1 MADSQIAP
9 GYPFGAT
16 TSSKSF
22 VIVLVCIIALIL
34 LSAFHILMKRW
45 RDEKDAAMRQ
55 RAVLA
60 APTMPIAVDPMT
72 ELFFRSTTSLSITDV
87 AQPPPPA
94 YTPKDQHLE
103 FADDPPPPPF
113 SPSIPSTSFLTTPQR
128 AARPDH
134 TVNSGTRE
142 PLLGHS
148 NGSSHQ
154 DSSSGGFAFTVED
167 LGPLTDPTGP
177 KLPRDL
183 GGIDKLCLGLRV
195 DPKVGLNSDEADDD
209 SVGNSGNAKFAAR
222 SKAFGS
228 NILPEAQS
236 ASFFSLV
243 KKAYNDRT
251 LILLSIAAL
260 VSLAVSIYEDYG
272 PHHPEDEPRVGWVEG
287 AAILAAVAAV
297 VFTNAINDYQKE
309 RQFRKLNAKKDDR
322 SVKLL
327 RDGRE
332 QEVNV
337 KLVQVGDIMLMEP
350 GDLLAVDGVIIKS
363 YNITCDESSATGE
376 SDALKKDADENCYVI
391 SGSKVLDGSGSML
404 VTAVGTNSFFG
415 KTMMA
420 MRESS
425 PEETPLQIK
434 LDHLAESI
442 AKLGMAAAVA
452 MLVSLVVKYF
462 VQKSLSE
469 DPFPS
474 GADVF
479 SDMVK
484 IVIQAITIVVVAVP
498 EGLPMAVTL
507 ALAYATTQML
517 KDNNLVRVLSA
528 CETMGNATTVC
539 SDKTGTLTQNKMTI
553 VEGTLSL
560 LTFSGQDAAKSWKR
574 DVRPEVANIVIEGI
588 ALNSSAF
595 EDKDEN
601 GNLAFIGSKTESALL
616 GFIKFLG
623 ASYSNIRSDIK
634 VVKMYPFS
642 SAKKTMACVVEMPQ
656 GREKYRLYVKGA
668 SEIVLGSCTHYVDSE
683 GETRPLDEN
692 SRSKF
697 DQIISQYADKALRT
711 IALSYRDVSSSEFKK
726 FSDEE
731 SPNAKLI
738 CLGIVGIQDPLRPG
752 VIESVRDFAKA
763 GVTVRMITGDNI
775 QTARAIAKNAGILIN
790 GGLAM
795 TGPEFRA
802 LSKEEQTE
810 AVKRLQVLAR
820 SSPTD
825 KTIVV
830 RRLQE
835 LGEVVAVTGDGT
847 NDGPALKMADVGFSM
862 GITGTEVAKEAS
874 AIVLMDDNFSSILK
888 ALMWGRA
895 VNDSVR
901 KFLQFQLTVNITA
914 VVLSFVSAIFSEDNQ
929 SVLSAVQLLWVN
941 LIMDTLAALAL
952 ATEPPSADVLDRLPT
967 SKRASLINFNMWK
980 MILGQAIFQIA
991 LNLALLRFGAQL
1003 FHLQA
1008 QDGTL
1013 SRENLSVLRSM
1024 IFNTFVFLQVFNELN
1039 CRRIDDS
1046 LNIFKNL
1053 HNNKIFILVQVIV
1066 IGFQFVI
1073 IQYGGQAFKT
1083 VPLTGQQ
1090 WLITIAIGSLSLPVG
1105 LFLRL
1110 LPESLIP
1117 ESVISHTP
1125 EERQPLVSTAR
1136 MRWEGATSQIANQ
1149 GRFFE
1154 AIRKKKNV
1162 RRQKDDDAAKS
1173 SLWHKYGAIGSGN

>member
-1 MADSQIAP
+1 MSRDSA
-9 GYPFGAT
+9 
-16 TSSKSF
+16 SS
-22 VIVLVCIIALIL
+22 
-34 LSAFHILMKRW
+34 
-45 RDEKDAAMRQ
+45 
-55 RAVLA
+55 
-60 APTMPIAVDPMT
+60 
-72 ELFFRSTTSLSITDV
+72 
-87 AQPPPPA
+87 
-94 YTPKDQHLE
+94 
-103 FADDPPPPPF
+103 
-113 SPSIPSTSFLTTPQR
+113 
-128 AARPDH
+128 
-134 TVNSGTRE
+134 E

-148 NGSSHQ
+148 NGSNQ
-154 DSSSGGFAFTVED
+154 RSSAAGGFAYTVED
-167 LGPLTDPTGP
+167 LAPLTDPTQP
-177 KLPRDL
+177 TLPRQM
-183 GGIDKLCLGLRV
+183 GGTAKICEGLRV
-195 DPKVGLNSDEADDD
+195 DPKVGLSSDEA
-209 SVGNSGNAKFAAR
+209 GPNSIGHSDEPKFEAR
-222 SKAFGS
+222 SKAFGR
-228 NILPEAQS
+228 NILPTVQS

-251 LILLSIAAL
+251 LILLTIAAL
-260 VSLAVSIYEDYG
+260 VSLGVGIYEDYG
-272 PHHPEDEPRVGWVEG
+272 PHHKDEDPRVGWVEG
-287 AAILAAVAAV
+287 VAILAAVAAV

-309 RQFRKLNAKKDDR
+309 RQFRKLNAKKEDR
-322 SVKLL
+322 NVKLL

-332 QEVNV
+332 QEINV
-337 KLVQVGDIMLMEP
+337 KDVQVGDILLMEP
-350 GDLLAVDGVIIKS
+350 GDLLAVDGIILKS
-363 YNITCDESSATGE
+363 HNITCDESSATGE
-376 SDALKKDADENCYVI
+376 SDALKKDTEEHCYVI

-404 VTAVGTNSFFG
+404 VTAVGPNSFFG

-420 MRESS
+420 MREAT

-434 LDHLAESI
+434 LDLLAESI
-442 AKLGMAAAVA
+442 AKLGMAAAIA
-452 MLVSLVVKYF
+452 MLFTLIVKYF
-462 VQKSLSE
+462 VQASLSE
-469 DPFPS
+469 GDFPS
-474 GADVF
+474 GAEIF

-539 SDKTGTLTQNKMTI
+539 SDKTGTLTQNKMTV

-560 LTFSGQDAAKSWKR
+560 LSFSHMDDAKNWK
-574 DVRPEVANIVIEGI
+574 DEVKPEIYQTIVESI

-595 EDKDEN
+595 EDKDER
-601 GNLAFIGSKTESALL
+601 GNLQFVGSKTESALL

-634 VVKMYPFS
+634 IFKVYPFS
-642 SAKKTMACVVEMPQ
+642 SLKKSMSCVVETPE
-656 GREKYRLYVKGA
+656 GPEKYRLYVKGA
-668 SEIVLGSCTHYVDSE
+668 SEIVLGCCTHYVDAE
-683 GETRPLDEN
+683 GNVKPLDEN
-692 SRSKF
+692 ARARF
-697 DQIISQYADKALRT
+697 DQIISVYADKALRT

-726 FSDEE
+726 FKDDEA
-731 SPNAKLI
+731 PNNKLI
-738 CLGIVGIQDPLRPG
+738 CLGVVGIQDPLRPG
-752 VIESVRDFAKA
+752 VVDSVHDFAKA

-775 QTARAIAKNAGILIN
+775 QTARAIAKNAGILIK

-888 ALMWGRA
+888 SLMWGRA

-914 VVLSFVSAIFSEDNQ
+914 VILSFISAVVSDDNQ

-952 ATEPPSADVLDRLPT
+952 ATEPPSPEVLKRLPT
-967 SKRASLINFNMWK
+967 AKTAPLINFNMWK

-991 LNLALLRFGAQL
+991 INLALLYSGAKV
-1003 FHLQA
+1003 FHLQDA
-1008 QDGTL
+1008 NGDL
-1013 SRENLSVLRSM
+1013 SDENLKVLRTM

-1046 LNIFKNL
+1046 FNIFKNL

-1066 IGFQFVI
+1066 IGLQFLIV
-1073 IQYGGQAFKT
+1073 QFGGQAFKT
-1083 VPLTGQQ
+1083 VPLTAHQ
-1090 WLITIAIGSLSLPVG
+1090 WMITVLIGALSLPVG
-1105 LFLRL
+1105 LCLRL
-1110 LPESLIP
+1110 IPAHVIP
-1117 ESVISHTP
+1117 ERIISHQS
-1125 EERQPLVSTAR
+1125 EERQPLVSPAKL
-1136 MRWEGATSQIANQ
+1136 RWEGATSQMINQ
-1149 GRFFE
+1149 GHFFE
-1154 AIRKKKNV
+1154 AIRKGKYGGHPHRKEN
-1162 RRQKDDDAAKS
+1162 KS
-1173 SLWHKYGAIGSGN
+1173 SNPTESLWKKYGATLRGDSA

>member
-1 MADSQIAP
+1 M
-9 GYPFGAT
+9 YPCDEIILT
-16 TSSKSF
+16 TSSH
-22 VIVLVCIIALIL
+22 LIL
-34 LSAFHILMKRW
+34 LAC
-45 RDEKDAAMRQ
+45 
-55 RAVLA
+55 V
-60 APTMPIAVDPMT
+60 
-72 ELFFRSTTSLSITDV
+72 SL
-87 AQPPPPA
+87 
-94 YTPKDQHLE
+94 
-103 FADDPPPPPF
+103 
-113 SPSIPSTSFLTTPQR
+113 
-128 AARPDH
+128 
-134 TVNSGTRE
+134 
-142 PLLGHS
+142 
-148 NGSSHQ
+148 
-154 DSSSGGFAFTVED
+154 
-167 LGPLTDPTGP
+167 
-177 KLPRDL
+177 
-183 GGIDKLCLGLRV
+183 
-195 DPKVGLNSDEADDD
+195 
-209 SVGNSGNAKFAAR
+209 
-222 SKAFGS
+222 
-228 NILPEAQS
+228 
-236 ASFFSLV
+236 LV
-243 KKAYNDRT
+243 
-251 LILLSIAAL
+251 LLSIAAF
-260 VSLAVSIYEDYG
+260 VSLGVSIYEDYG
-272 PHHPEDEPRVGWVEG
+272 PHHPKDEPRVGWVEG
-287 AAILAAVAAV
+287 VAILAAVAAV

-322 SVKLL
+322 CVKLL

-332 QEVNV
+332 QEINV
-337 KLVQVGDIMLMEP
+337 KDVQVGDVLLMEP
-350 GDLLAVDGVIIKS
+350 GDLLAVDGIILRS
-363 YNITCDESSATGE
+363 HNITCDESSATGE
-376 SDALKKDADENCYVI
+376 SDAMKKDATEHCYVI
-391 SGSKVLDGSGSML
+391 SGSKVLDGSGCML

-420 MRESS
+420 MREAS
-425 PEETPLQIK
+425 PEETPLQVK

-452 MLVSLVVKYF
+452 MLMSLVVKYF
-462 VQKSLSE
+462 VQATLSE
-469 DPFPS
+469 EPFPS
-474 GADVF
+474 GADIF

-539 SDKTGTLTQNKMTI
+539 SDKTGTLTQNKMTV

-560 LTFSGQDAAKSWKR
+560 MSFTSLDGSKAWKK
-574 DVRPEVANIVIEGI
+574 DVRPEVSQVIIEGI

-595 EDKDEN
+595 EDKDEK

-623 ASYSNIRSDIK
+623 ASYSNIRSDVKI
-634 VVKMYPFS
+634 VKMYPFS
-642 SAKKTMACVVEMPQ
+642 SANKTMSCVVEVPE

-668 SEIVLGSCTHYVDSE
+668 SEIVLRSCTHYVDSE
-683 GETRPLDEN
+683 GETRSLDDNARARFE
-692 SRSKF
+692 
-697 DQIISQYADKALRT
+697 QIISQYADKALRT

-726 FSDEE
+726 FNDEE
-731 SPNAKLI
+731 APIAKLI
-738 CLGIVGIQDPLRPG
+738 CLGVVGIQDPLRPG
-752 VIESVRDFAKA
+752 VVESVRDFAKA

-775 QTARAIAKNAGILIN
+775 QTARAIAKNAGILIK

-888 ALMWGRA
+888 SLMWGRA

-914 VVLSFVSAIFSEDNQ
+914 VILSFVSAIFSEDNQ

-952 ATEPPSADVLDRLPT
+952 ATEPPSPDVLNRLPT
-967 SKRASLINFNMWK
+967 SRNASLINFNMWK
-980 MILGQAIFQIA
+980 MILGQAIFQIT
-991 LNLALLRFGAQL
+991 LNLALLTYGAQL
-1003 FHLQA
+1003 FHLQSK
-1008 QDGTL
+1008 DGTV
-1013 SRENLSVLRSM
+1013 SKANLVVLRTM

-1053 HNNKIFILVQVIV
+1053 HNNKIFILVQVV
-1066 IGFQFVI
+1066 VLGCQFVI
-1073 IQYGGQAFKT
+1073 VQYGGQAFKT
-1083 VPLTGQQ
+1083 APLTGHQ
-1090 WLITIAIGSLSLPVG
+1090 WLVTMLIGSLSLPVG

-1110 LPESLIP
+1110 LPSSLIP
-1117 ESVISHTP
+1117 ESVISHKS
-1125 EERQPLVSTAR
+1125 EERQPLVSPAR
-1136 MRWEGATSQIANQ
+1136 MRWEGATSQVANQ

-1154 AIRKKKNV
+1154 AIRKKKAHPH
-1162 RRQKDDDAAKS
+1162 QDEEAAKT
-1173 SLWHKYGAIGSGN
+1173 SLWQKYGSIVNGNSK

>member
-1 MADSQIAP
+1 M
-9 GYPFGAT
+9 
-16 TSSKSF
+16 
-22 VIVLVCIIALIL
+22 
-34 LSAFHILMKRW
+34 
-45 RDEKDAAMRQ
+45 
-55 RAVLA
+55 
-60 APTMPIAVDPMT
+60 
-72 ELFFRSTTSLSITDV
+72 
-87 AQPPPPA
+87 
-94 YTPKDQHLE
+94 
-103 FADDPPPPPF
+103 
-113 SPSIPSTSFLTTPQR
+113 PQR
-128 AARPDH
+128 DSA
-134 TVNSGTRE
+134 RE
-142 PLLGHS
+142 PLLGHHS
-148 NGSSHQ
+148 GSSHEN
-154 DSSSGGFAFTVED
+154 SSLGGFAYTVED
-167 LGPLTDPTGP
+167 LAPLTDPTNP
-177 KLPRDL
+177 KLPHEL
-183 GGIDKLCLGLRV
+183 GGLDKICQGLRV
-195 DPKVGLNSDEADDD
+195 DPKVGLNSDEAAEH
-209 SVGNSGNAKFAAR
+209 SVGKSGGAKFAAR
-222 SKAFGS
+222 SKAFGR
-228 NILPEAQS
+228 NILPTVQS
-236 ASFFSLV
+236 ASFWSLV
-243 KKAYNDRT
+243 KKAYDDRT
-251 LILLSIAAL
+251 LILLSIAAF
-260 VSLAVSIYEDYG
+260 VSLGVSIYEDYG

-287 AAILAAVAAV
+287 VAILAAVAAV

-322 SVKLL
+322 CVKLL

-332 QEVNV
+332 QEINV
-337 KLVQVGDIMLMEP
+337 KEVQVGDVLLMEP
-350 GDLLAVDGVIIKS
+350 GDLLAVDGIILKS
-363 YNITCDESSATGE
+363 HNITCDESSATGE
-376 SDALKKDADENCYVI
+376 SDAMKKDATEHCYVI
-391 SGSKVLDGSGSML
+391 SGSKVLDGSGCML

-420 MRESS
+420 MREAS

-442 AKLGMAAAVA
+442 AKLGMAAAIA

-462 VQKSLSE
+462 VQASLSE
-469 DPFPS
+469 EPFPS
-474 GADVF
+474 GADIF

-539 SDKTGTLTQNKMTI
+539 SDKTGTLTQNKMTV

-560 LTFSGQDAAKSWKR
+560 MSFTSLDETKAWKN
-574 DVRPEVANIVIEGI
+574 DVRPEVAQVIIEGI

-595 EDKDEN
+595 EDKDEK

-634 VVKMYPFS
+634 VAKMYPFS
-642 SAKKTMACVVEMPQ
+642 SAKKTMACVVEVPE

-668 SEIVLGSCTHYVDSE
+668 SEIVLRSCTHYVDSE
-683 GETRPLDEN
+683 GETRSLDDNARARFE
-692 SRSKF
+692 
-697 DQIISQYADKALRT
+697 QIISLYADKALRT

-726 FSDEE
+726 FNDEE
-731 SPNAKLI
+731 APNSKLI
-738 CLGIVGIQDPLRPG
+738 CLGVVGIQDPLRPG
-752 VIESVRDFAKA
+752 VVESVRDFAKA

-775 QTARAIAKNAGILIN
+775 QTARAIAKNAGILIK

-888 ALMWGRA
+888 SLMWGRA

-914 VVLSFVSAIFSEDNQ
+914 VILSFVSAIFSKDNQ

-952 ATEPPSADVLDRLPT
+952 ATEPPSPEVLNRLPT
-967 SKRASLINFNMWK
+967 SRNASLINFNMWK

-991 LNLALLRFGAQL
+991 LNLALLTYGAQL
-1003 FHLQA
+1003 FHLQSK
-1008 QDGTL
+1008 DGSVSKANML
-1013 SRENLSVLRSM
+1013 VLRTM

-1053 HNNKIFILVQVIV
+1053 HNNKIFILVQVVVLGCQVVIV
-1066 IGFQFVI
+1066 
-1073 IQYGGQAFKT
+1073 QYGGQAFKT
-1083 VPLTGQQ
+1083 APLTGHQ
-1090 WLITIAIGSLSLPVG
+1090 WLVTILIGSLSLPVG

-1110 LPESLIP
+1110 LPSSFIP
-1117 ESVISHTP
+1117 ESVISHKP
-1125 EERQPLVSTAR
+1125 EERQPLVSPAR
-1136 MRWEGATSQIANQ
+1136 MRWEGATSQVANQ
-1149 GRFFE
+1149 SRFFE
-1154 AIRKKKNV
+1154 AIRRKKEHP
-1162 RRQKDDDAAKS
+1162 RQDEEATKT
-1173 SLWHKYGAIGSGN
+1173 SLWQKYGSIVNGNSN

>member
-1 MADSQIAP
+1 MTQRDSA
-9 GYPFGAT
+9 
-16 TSSKSF
+16 
-22 VIVLVCIIALIL
+22 
-34 LSAFHILMKRW
+34 
-45 RDEKDAAMRQ
+45 
-55 RAVLA
+55 
-60 APTMPIAVDPMT
+60 
-72 ELFFRSTTSLSITDV
+72 
-87 AQPPPPA
+87 
-94 YTPKDQHLE
+94 
-103 FADDPPPPPF
+103 
-113 SPSIPSTSFLTTPQR
+113 
-128 AARPDH
+128 
-134 TVNSGTRE
+134 RE
-142 PLLGHS
+142 PLLGHHS
-148 NGSSHQ
+148 GSSHEN
-154 DSSSGGFAFTVED
+154 SSFGFALTVED
-167 LGPLTDPTGP
+167 LAPLTDPTNP
-177 KLPRDL
+177 KLPSEL
-183 GGIDKLCLGLRV
+183 GGIDKICQGLRV
-195 DPKVGLNSDEADDD
+195 DPKVGLHSDEAEEH
-209 SVGNSGNAKFAAR
+209 SVGKTGGVKFAAR
-222 SKAFGS
+222 SKAFGR
-228 NILPEAQS
+228 NILPTVQS
-236 ASFFSLV
+236 ASFWSLV
-243 KKAYNDRT
+243 KKAYDDRT
-251 LILLSIAAL
+251 LILLSIAAF
-260 VSLAVSIYEDYG
+260 VSLGVSIYEDYG

-287 AAILAAVAAV
+287 VAILAAVAAV

-322 SVKLL
+322 CVKLL

-337 KLVQVGDIMLMEP
+337 KDVQVGDVLLMEP
-350 GDLLAVDGVIIKS
+350 GDLLAVDGIILKS
-363 YNITCDESSATGE
+363 HNITCDESSATGE
-376 SDALKKDADENCYVI
+376 SDAMKKDATEHCYVI
-391 SGSKVLDGSGSML
+391 SGSKVLDGSGCML
-404 VTAVGTNSFFG
+404 VTAVGPNSFFG

-420 MRESS
+420 MREAS

-462 VQKSLSE
+462 VQAALSE
-469 DPFPS
+469 EPFPS
-474 GADVF
+474 GADIF

-539 SDKTGTLTQNKMTI
+539 SDKTGTLTQNKMTV

-560 LTFSGQDAAKSWKR
+560 KSFTSLDGAKAWKNE
-574 DVRPEVANIVIEGI
+574 VRHEVAQVIIEGI

-595 EDKDEN
+595 EDKDEK
-601 GNLAFIGSKTESALL
+601 GSLAFIGSKTESALL

-642 SAKKTMACVVEMPQ
+642 SAKKTMSCVVEVPE

-668 SEIVLGSCTHYVDSE
+668 SEIILRSCTHYIDSE
-683 GETRPLDEN
+683 GETRSLDNNAHARFE
-692 SRSKF
+692 
-697 DQIISQYADKALRT
+697 QIISQYADKALRT

-731 SPNAKLI
+731 APIAKLI
-738 CLGIVGIQDPLRPG
+738 CLGVVGIQDPLRPG
-752 VIESVRDFAKA
+752 VVESVRDFAKA

-775 QTARAIAKNAGILIN
+775 QTARAIAKNAGILIK

-802 LSKEEQTE
+802 LSKEDQTE

-888 ALMWGRA
+888 SLMWGRA

-952 ATEPPSADVLDRLPT
+952 ATEPPSPEVLSRLPT
-967 SKRASLINFNMWK
+967 SKSASLINFSMWK
-980 MILGQAIFQIA
+980 MILGQAMFQIA
-991 LNLALLRFGAQL
+991 LNLALLAYGAQL
-1003 FHLQA
+1003 FHLQSK
-1008 QDGTL
+1008 DGSV
-1013 SRENLSVLRSM
+1013 SRENMAVLRTM

-1046 LNIFKNL
+1046 FNIFKNL
-1053 HNNKIFILVQVIV
+1053 HNNKIFILVQFIV
-1066 IGFQFVI
+1066 LGCQFVI
-1073 IQYGGQAFKT
+1073 VQYGGQAFKT

-1090 WLITIAIGSLSLPVG
+1090 WLVTMLIGSLSLPVG

-1110 LPESLIP
+1110 LPSSLIP
-1117 ESVISHTP
+1117 ESVISHKS
-1125 EERQPLVSTAR
+1125 EERQPLVSPAR
-1136 MRWEGATSQIANQ
+1136 MRWEGATSQVANQ
-1149 GRFFE
+1149 SHFFE
-1154 AIRKKKNV
+1154 AIRKKKAH
-1162 RRQKDDDAAKS
+1162 RRKDEDEVKT
-1173 SLWHKYGAIGSGN
+1173 SLWQKYGSIVSNGSN

>member
-1 MADSQIAP
+1 MPRDSA
-9 GYPFGAT
+9 
-16 TSSKSF
+16 
-22 VIVLVCIIALIL
+22 
-34 LSAFHILMKRW
+34 
-45 RDEKDAAMRQ
+45 
-55 RAVLA
+55 
-60 APTMPIAVDPMT
+60 
-72 ELFFRSTTSLSITDV
+72 
-87 AQPPPPA
+87 
-94 YTPKDQHLE
+94 
-103 FADDPPPPPF
+103 
-113 SPSIPSTSFLTTPQR
+113 
-128 AARPDH
+128 
-134 TVNSGTRE
+134 RE
-142 PLLGHS
+142 PLLGHQ
-148 NGSSHQ
+148 NGSSQ
-154 DSSSGGFAFTVED
+154 GNSASGGFGLTVDD
-167 LGPLTDPTGP
+167 LAPLTDPTNP
-177 KLPRDL
+177 TLPRQM
-183 GGIDKLCLGLRV
+183 GGSAKICEALRV
-195 DPKVGLNSDEADDD
+195 DPKVGLHSDEAGPQSTGHSDEP
-209 SVGNSGNAKFAAR
+209 KFAAR
-222 SKAFGS
+222 SKAFGR
-228 NILPEAQS
+228 NILPAVQS

-251 LILLSIAAL
+251 LILLSIAAF
-260 VSLAVSIYEDYG
+260 VSLGVSIYEDYG
-272 PHHPEDEPRVGWVEG
+272 PHHNPEEPRVGWVEG
-287 AAILAAVAAV
+287 VAILAAVAAV

-337 KLVQVGDIMLMEP
+337 KEVQVGDIMLMEP
-350 GDLLAVDGVIIKS
+350 GDLLAVDGIVLKS
-363 YNITCDESSATGE
+363 HNITCDESSATGE
-376 SDALKKDADENCYVI
+376 SDAMKKDTEEHCYVI
-391 SGSKVLDGSGSML
+391 SGSKVLDGSGCML
-404 VTAVGTNSFFG
+404 VTAVGPNSFFG

-420 MRESS
+420 MREAT
-425 PEETPLQIK
+425 PEETPLQVK
-434 LDHLAESI
+434 LDLLAEAI
-442 AKLGMAAAVA
+442 AKLGMAAAIA
-452 MLVSLVVKYF
+452 MLFTLIVKYF
-462 VQKSLSE
+462 VQASMSDE
-469 DPFPS
+469 PFPS
-474 GADVF
+474 GADIF

-539 SDKTGTLTQNKMTI
+539 SDKTGTLTQNKMTV

-560 LTFSGQDAAKSWKR
+560 LPFTNMDDAKTWYSEAK
-574 DVRPEVANIVIEGI
+574 DDIAQIIIEGI

-595 EDKDEN
+595 EDTDEK
-601 GNLAFIGSKTESALL
+601 GNKVFIGMKTEAALL

-623 ASYSNIRSDIK
+623 ASYSNIRADIK
-634 VVKMYPFS
+634 VVKVYPFS
-642 SAKKTMACVVEMPQ
+642 SLKKTMSCVAETPN
-656 GREKYRLYVKGA
+656 GAEKYRLYVKGA

-683 GETRPLDEN
+683 GQVKPLDDN
-692 SRSKF
+692 ARARF
-697 DQIISQYADKALRT
+697 DQIISKYADKALRT

-726 FSDEE
+726 FNDEDA
-731 SPNAKLI
+731 PNSKLI
-738 CLGIVGIQDPLRPG
+738 CLGVVGIQDPLRPG
-752 VIESVRDFAKA
+752 VVESVRDFAKA

-775 QTARAIAKNAGILIN
+775 QTARAIAKNAGILIK

-888 ALMWGRA
+888 SLMWGRA

-914 VVLSFVSAIFSEDNQ
+914 VVLSFISAVASDDNQ

-952 ATEPPSADVLDRLPT
+952 ATEPPSPEVLKRLPT
-967 SKRASLINFNMWK
+967 SKTAPLINFNMWK
-980 MILGQAIFQIA
+980 MILGQALFQIVI
-991 LNLALLRFGAQL
+991 NLALLKYGAQL
-1003 FHLQA
+1003 FHLQNKH
-1008 QDGTL
+1008 GEV
-1013 SRENLSVLRSM
+1013 SPHNLLVLRTM

-1046 LNIFKNL
+1046 INIFKNL
-1053 HNNKIFILVQVIV
+1053 HNNKIFILVQFIV
-1066 IGFQFVI
+1066 VGFQFI
-1073 IQYGGQAFKT
+1073 IVQFGGQAFKT
-1083 VPLTGQQ
+1083 TPLTGQQ
-1090 WLITIAIGSLSLPVG
+1090 WLITILIGSLSLPVG
-1105 LFLRL
+1105 LCLRL
-1110 LPESLIP
+1110 IPAHVIP
-1117 ESVISHTP
+1117 ESVISHQS
-1125 EERQPLVSTAR
+1125 EERKPLVSSAKL
-1136 MRWEGATSQIANQ
+1136 RWEGAASHTASQ
-1149 GRFFE
+1149 GHFFE
-1154 AIRKKKNV
+1154 AIRKNKQGGHPS
-1162 RRQKDDDAAKS
+1162 RRQQEAAGSNKVTE
-1173 SLWHKYGAIGSGN
+1173 LWKKYGSTDRSAGN